1 MKKMLI
7 KSDQILKKFEEIHNY
22 IYANDGLSPQQ
33 SLEEFIKILFIKI
46 FTENNQNNQFFIT
59 KSEWHNIEKG
69 DIDISFI
76 ERINHLFIQTKLT
89 YSDLFPAGDRL
100 NISPISLGFIVD
112 KLQNISLTNSTDDS
126 KGLAFQK
133 FLSHQEKNGRGQ
145 FFTPPPVIDLCVEI
159 MQPQP
164 HETII
169 DPACGS
175 GGFLISALK
184 YLTNKFPDI
193 PKSQIIQENLFGI
206 DINKSIARLATMKL
220 LLEANTKNQ
229 IYCDNSLTN
238 FTSIK
243 TNLDQPTG
251 FDIVLANP
259 PFGATGKITNSQILE
274 QFDLGHKWKKLEEK
288 FIISEKIL
296 TGQSPEILFIECCLN
311 LLKPGGRM
319 AIVLP
324 NGNLENPSAE
334 YLRFYIQQKAQILA
348 VINLPPETFIPY
360 GTGVKTSLLFL
371 QKLPEKL
378 SLKNFNNIN
387 KYSIFFGQVK
397 KLGYQGNKNASLIY
411 QKNSLG
417 EVLIN
422 SDGDKILDEDF
433 TTVINNYYQFQKYQ
447 KYHTKKSFVTN
458 HAFALPVNQ
467 LKGRLDYDFYAPANR
482 LLSSLVKSAD
492 QVYLG
497 DVVEIVK
504 NKSAKLKQ
512 PDQSIEYVELSDINT
527 HSFEIINTTNYLVNQ
542 LPSRASYELAEGDII
557 TAVAG
562 NSVGTR
568 KHATAMVTA
577 EFAGCI
583 CTNGLRVLR
592 QPTIDPY
599 FLLYFLKSE
608 IFLQQMFRYRTGAA
622 IPSVSEQD
630 LMQIIIYLPESQV
643 IHNISRKVQKALQLR
658 QTAQKE
664 LASIKTLFLA

>member
-1 MKKMLI
+1 MKKTLI
-7 KSDQILKKFEEIHNY
+7 KSDQILKIFEEIHNY
-22 IYANDGLSPQQ
+22 IYANEGLSPQQ
-33 SLEEFIKILFIKI
+33 GLEEFIKILFIKI
-46 FTENNQNNQFFIT
+46 FAENHQNNQFFIT
-59 KSEWHNIEKG
+59 NLEWQNIEKG
-69 DIDISFI
+69 EIDQLFI
-76 ERINHLFIQTKLT
+76 ERIDLLFTQTKST

-100 NISPISLGFIVD
+100 NISPISLSFIVD
-112 KLQNISLTNSTDDS
+112 KLQNISLTNSTNDS

-184 YLTNKFPDI
+184 YLTNKFPHI

-229 IYCDNSLTN
+229 IYSDNSLTN
-238 FTSIK
+238 FSHIK
-243 TNLDQPTG
+243 TNLDQPAG

-259 PFGATGKITNSQILE
+259 PFGATGKITNSQILA
-274 QFDLGHKWKKLEEK
+274 QFDLGHKWQKLEEK
-288 FIISEKIL
+288 FIITEKLL
-296 TGQSPEILFIECCLN
+296 TGQAPEILFIECCLN

-334 YLRFYIQQKAQILA
+334 YLRSYIRQKAQILG

-371 QKLPEKL
+371 QKHLL
-378 SLKNFNNIN
+378 GDHNN

-397 KLGYQGNKNASLIY
+397 KLGYQGNKNASPIY

-417 EVLIN
+417 EFVEN
-422 SDGDKILDEDF
+422 QQGEKILDEDF
-433 TTVINNYYQFQKYQ
+433 TTVISDYHRFQKKQ
-447 KYHTKKSFVTN
+447 SLITN
-458 HAFALPVNQ
+458 NAFALPVHQ
-467 LKGRLDYDFYAPANR
+467 LKGRLDYDFYAPQNR
-482 LLSSLVKSAD
+482 LLFTKIKSQD

-512 PDQSIEYVELSDINT
+512 PDQSIDYVELSDINT
-527 HSFEIINTTNYLVNQ
+527 HSFEIINTTNYLVSQ
-542 LPSRASYELAEGDII
+542 LPSRASYELVTGDII

-608 IFLQQMFRYRTGAA
+608 IFLQQMLRYRTGAA
-622 IPSVSEQD
+622 IPNVSEQD
-630 LMQIIIYLPESQV
+630 LMQIIIYLPESEV

-664 LASIKTLFLA
+664 LASLAGVFS

>member
-1 MKKMLI
+1 MNKSLI
-7 KSDQILKKFEEIHNY
+7 KSDNLLKIFEEIHNY
-22 IYANDGLSPQQ
+22 IYANDSLSPQQ
-33 SLEEFIKILFIKI
+33 TLEEFVKILFIKI
-46 FTENNQNNQFFIT
+46 FAENNQNNQFLIT
-59 KSEWHNIEKG
+59 SVEWKDIEKG
-69 DIDISFI
+69 EIVKSFI
-76 ERINHLFIQTKLT
+76 ERIDHLFTQTKST
-89 YSDLFPAGDRL
+89 YPDLFPAGDRL

-238 FTSIK
+238 FPSIK
-243 TNLDQPTG
+243 TNLDQPAG

-259 PFGATGKITNSQILE
+259 PFGATGKITNSQILA
-274 QFDLGHKWKKLEEK
+274 QFDLGHKWKKLEKK
-288 FIISEKIL
+288 FIISEKLL

-334 YLRFYIQQKAQILA
+334 YLRSYIQQKAQILA

-371 QKLPEKL
+371 EKSTL
-378 SLKNFNNIN
+378 ITPNNIN

-397 KLGYQGNKNASLIY
+397 KLGYQGNKNASPIY

-417 EVLIN
+417 EFIEN
-422 SDGDKILDEDF
+422 QPGEKILDEDF
-433 TTVINNYYQFQKYQ
+433 TTVINDYYQFQKYEKTQ
-447 KYHTKKSFVTN
+447 RKKSFVSN
-458 HAFALPVNQ
+458 NAFALPVHQ
-467 LKGRLDYDFYAPANR
+467 LKGRLDYDFYAPQNR
-482 LLSSLVKSAD
+482 LLSSLVKSAN

-542 LPSRASYELAEGDII
+542 LPSRASYELVTGDII

-608 IFLQQMFRYRTGAA
+608 IFLQQMLRYRTGAA

-664 LASIKTLFLA
+664 LASIAVFSPV

>member
-1 MKKMLI
+1 
-7 KSDQILKKFEEIHNY
+7 
-22 IYANDGLSPQQ
+22 
-33 SLEEFIKILFIKI
+33 
-46 FTENNQNNQFFIT
+46 
-59 KSEWHNIEKG
+59 
-69 DIDISFI
+69 
-76 ERINHLFIQTKLT
+76 
-89 YSDLFPAGDRL
+89 
-100 NISPISLGFIVD
+100 
-112 KLQNISLTNSTDDS
+112 
-126 KGLAFQK
+126 
-133 FLSHQEKNGRGQ
+133 
-145 FFTPPPVIDLCVEI
+145 
-159 MQPQP
+159 
-164 HETII
+164 
-169 DPACGS
+169 
-175 GGFLISALK
+175 
-184 YLTNKFPDI
+184 
-193 PKSQIIQENLFGI
+193 
-206 DINKSIARLATMKL
+206 INKSIARLATMKL

-238 FTSIK
+238 FTNIK
-243 TNLDQPTG
+243 TNLDQPAG

-259 PFGATGKITNSQILE
+259 PFGATGKITNSQILA

-288 FIISEKIL
+288 FIISEKLL
-296 TGQSPEILFIECCLN
+296 TGQAPEILFIECCLN

-334 YLRFYIQQKAQILA
+334 YLRSYIQQKSQILA

-371 QKLPEKL
+371 QKLSL
-378 SLKNFNNIN
+378 SSNNNNIN

-397 KLGYQGNKNASLIY
+397 KLGYQGNKNASPIY
-411 QKNSLG
+411 QKNSFG
-417 EVLIN
+417 EFIEN
-422 SDGDKILDEDF
+422 QPGEKILDEDF
-433 TTVINNYYQFQKYQ
+433 TTVINDYYQFQKYQ
-447 KYHTKKSFVTN
+447 KTQRKKSFVSN
-458 HAFALPVNQ
+458 NAFALPVHQ
-467 LKGRLDYDFYAPANR
+467 LKGRLDYDFYAPQNR
-482 LLSSLVKSAD
+482 LLSSSVKSAD

-512 PDQSIEYVELSDINT
+512 PDQSIDYIELSDINT

-542 LPSRASYELAEGDII
+542 LPSRASYELVTGDII

-568 KHATAMVTA
+568 KHATAMVTG

-608 IFLQQMFRYRTGAA
+608 IFLQQMLRYRTGAA

-630 LMQIIIYLPESQV
+630 LMQIIIYLPES
-643 IHNISRKVQKALQLR
+643 
-658 QTAQKE
+658 E
-664 LASIKTLFLA
+664 